1 MITTKEFDQMFD
13 NKEDISKYIDYN
25 SPLTKEDLIKMLEKR
40 ENEQLTIEITKEL
53 KDKLEEKAKKL
64 GLKIQDAA
72 KVLLSKELGLI

>member
-25 SPLTKEDLIKMLEKR
+25 SPLAKEDLIKMLEKR

-72 KVLLSKELGLI
+72 KVLLAKELGLI